1 MDRARLYRTRLTN
14 QVAVGDGGWGAWPPN
29 PHHPSTAMRAS
40 VQRNGLGARLRG
52 ALPPMPVRW
61 VGCIA
66 TQPKQSDA
74 KAKQCL
80 GVALLCNAEG
90 GGGRALLRNATSGP
104 YPREACPREAYGMQ
118 GLCIVL
124 ITGLR
129 NQPFVV
135 HEYFS

>member
-1 MDRARLYRTRLTN
+1 M
-14 QVAVGDGGWGAWPPN
+14 GDGGLCPPT
-29 PHHPSTAMRAS
+29 PITQAQQCVHPSSGT
-40 VQRNGLGARLRG
+40 GLGQGLG
-52 ALPPMPVRW
+52 GLCPPCPCIPLGCTRW